1 MNNYLELKYPFY
13 FYYIPFNKKNILK
26 NIKEFNPTI
35 YHSKPNNLSKY
46 NLSKYNNSYFIIK
59 ENFNKTQYI
68 NNITDY
74 FTEQNRITC
83 SFSNNISPLEYWKKY
98 KKDIISNT
106 LKKYKEIN
114 TYYLRETIYFNTKLC
129 NNFRITVA
137 MTILN
142 YFKPSKW
149 LDISAGWGDRLLSAI
164 FCKVKYY
171 ESCDPNLD
179 LHSGYEKIID
189 IFVSKTKRKNF
200 IIHKNGF
207 LESQILGKDF
217 DIVFT
222 SPPFF
227 KLEKYSNYKENSIK
241 QFENEKDWTHNFL
254 IKSLIKA
261 YNYLKKDG
269 YMILYMGGTDYIM
282 ESMHKLDKI
291 MDYKGIIYFYENK
304 PRAIYVWQK
313 KNNDLL
319 NKLI

>member
-46 NLSKYNNSYFIIK
+46 NLSKYNNNYFIIK

-83 SFSNNISPLEYWKKY
+83 SFNNNISPLEYWKKY

-149 LDISAGWGDRLLSAI
+149 LPD
-164 FCKVKYY
+164 
-171 ESCDPNLD
+171 
-179 LHSGYEKIID
+179 
-189 IFVSKTKRKNF
+189 
-200 IIHKNGF
+200 
-207 LESQILGKDF
+207 
-217 DIVFT
+217 
-222 SPPFF
+222 
-227 KLEKYSNYKENSIK
+227 
-241 QFENEKDWTHNFL
+241 
-254 IKSLIKA
+254 
-261 YNYLKKDG
+261 
-269 YMILYMGGTDYIM
+269 
-282 ESMHKLDKI
+282 
-291 MDYKGIIYFYENK
+291 
-304 PRAIYVWQK
+304 
-313 KNNDLL
+313 
-319 NKLI
+319 